1 MALAFTGIGHST
13 DRAIVPGL
21 LGEESST
28 VDLVHIDL
36 MIKKLNV
43 KKVQPEGHPFYHFDW

>member
-1 MALAFTGIGHST
+1 MVLAFTGIGHST

-21 LGEESST
+21 LGEEAST

-36 MIKKLNV
+36 MIKKV
-43 KKVQPEGHPFYHFDW
+43 KYEKSAARRSSFLSL